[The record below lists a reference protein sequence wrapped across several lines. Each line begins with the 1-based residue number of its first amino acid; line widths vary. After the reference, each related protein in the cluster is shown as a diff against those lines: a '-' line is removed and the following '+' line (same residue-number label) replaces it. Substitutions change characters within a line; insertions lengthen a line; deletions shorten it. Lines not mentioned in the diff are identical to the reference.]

1 MAKMTKQAREEFLA
15 GNHVGVLSVAGEAGK
30 APTSVP
36 TFYAYEPGGEI
47 TMFTGTQRRTPQR
60 IERIKEAGVIAL
72 VAQRE
77 EMPPAYVT
85 VEAELVQVEQP
96 PSTEQMLTIARRY
109 MPEEHAQGFVQS
121 ELGDPENTVTLFTFR
136 PVRWLTSDTSAD

>member
-1 MAKMTKQAREEFLA
+1 MAKMSKQDREEFLA
-15 GNHVGVLSVAGEAGK
+15 GTHVGVLSVAGEPGQ

-47 TMFTGTQRRTPQR
+47 TMFTGTQRRTPKR
-60 IERIKEAGVIAL
+60 IGRIKEAGVVTL

-85 VEAELVQVEQP
+85 VEAELADVGRP
-96 PSTEQMLTIARRY
+96 RPEQMLAIARRY
-109 MPEEHAQGFVQS
+109 MPEEHAQGFVQG
-121 ELGDPENTVTLFTFR
+121 ELGDPDNTVTLFTFR
-136 PVRWLTSDTSAD
+136 PVRWFTSDTATD